1 VPVIVYI
8 PGPLRAFSG
17 GMRHVQIQSSPATL
31 RDALEELWRI
41 CPGIRDRLVNEEGQ
55 LREHIN
61 IFVGKEN
68 VRYTGE
74 FATPLGAEAEISI
87 LPAVSGGVREAVF
100 SYHF

>member
-1 VPVIVYI
+1 M
-8 PGPLRAFSG
+8 FSG
-17 GMRHVQIQSSPATL
+17 GLRHVEIHSAPSTL
-31 RDALEELWRI
+31 REAMEELYKA

-74 FATPLGAEAEISI
+74 FATPLSLDAEISI
-87 LPAVSGGVREAVF
+87 LPAVSGG
-100 SYHF
+100 